1 MGAEVARVLAQRGAK
16 ELRPK
21 AVHDDAGGERVLAGD
36 EPLGEVEAVRHAAF
50 EFGLRQ
56 VVGQG
61 GLHFDAGLI
70 HPIAAGQD
78 ADGADDGGLGRDERL
93 RDGGAEGVMGLLSLG
108 KRLAL
113 GLEGFGVQ

>member
-1 MGAEVARVLAQRGAK
+1 MLHIPLGVDELDGKPIEQRLVGREFALGAEVSRVLAQRGAE
-16 ELRPK
+16 ELCPK

-61 GLHFDAGLI
+61 GLHN
-70 HPIAAGQD
+70 
-78 ADGADDGGLGRDERL
+78 
-93 RDGGAEGVMGLLSLG
+93 
-108 KRLAL
+108 LA
-113 GLEGFGVQ
+113 